1 VRKHVILHT
10 PVIKFNKQRKSR
22 EQITRCCR

>member
-1 VRKHVILHT
+1 VRENVILHT

-22 EQITRCCR
+22 E